1 MVRERPDRFH
11 VRSATSRRANCSCCC
26 ISLRVREAAAPE
38 IRMRPSSPRS
48 APSSTQRNGWEG
60 QSGSGEAAMW
70 DSSRGV
76 FIGNGPERRHYHYH
90 PPRDYRSEGR
100 AGRDGFRGSRCR
112 TPPAPMDTLDTFRT
126 WVQRSTLEGD
136 EYHERSASSDTQAS
150 LD

>member
-1 MVRERPDRFH
+1 MERYRPDRFH

-48 APSSTQRNGWEG
+48 APSSTQRNRWEG

-90 PPRDYRSEGR
+90 PPQRMEDLWTNTKYFKQGLTSAGFNTGISE
-100 AGRDGFRGSRCR
+100 
-112 TPPAPMDTLDTFRT
+112 TP
-126 WVQRSTLEGD
+126 
-136 EYHERSASSDTQAS
+136 
-150 LD
+150 